1 MKRKIVMIDQDKCN
15 GCGLCVDA
23 CHEGAIELVDGKAR
37 LVGDEYCDGLGDCLP
52 ACPTGAITIE
62 EREAKPFDEE
72 LVKKKMAERAKA
84 KLPCGC
90 PGTLSRTFTPKSSAR
105 AHVPS
110 ELGQWPVQLH
120 LLNPAASFF
129 QGAHLLIAADC
140 AAYAYGNFHQDFISG
155 RIVAIG
161 CPKLDDLQAYLEK
174 LTAIFL
180 HHDLASVTV
189 VRMEVPCCGGIVRA
203 VRAAMEAAGAEIPYR
218 EVVIGTQGNIVSDQT
233 I

>member
-1 MKRKIVMIDQDKCN
+1 M
-15 GCGLCVDA
+15 
-23 CHEGAIELVDGKAR
+23 R
-37 LVGDEYCDGLGDCLP
+37 LSRHFE
-52 ACPTGAITIE
+52 
-62 EREAKPFDEE
+62 
-72 LVKKKMAERAKA
+72 
-84 KLPCGC
+84 
-90 PGTLSRTFTPKSSAR
+90 RTFTPKSSAR

-110 ELGQWPVQLH
+110 ELGQWQFSCIFEPSSVL
-120 LLNPAASFF
+120 F
-129 QGAHLLIAADC
+129 QSTCSLQI